1 MPIEVP
7 ASITSL
13 KDLIA
18 LNLDLAQETI
28 IDNLESPLTEVF
40 NVVILTGEPHSSAN
54 MNMGTA
60 YGNPTDS
67 EGTPAAPVYFF
78 ARVRRLDV
86 DSLEKPD
93 PFKAATYRSRRRLT
107 NLHPLAVAI
116 NSGGESVMPTQ
127 GDIWEARYLN
137 RFRKG
142 LILNKKVGRSQEY
155 ESLIISGK
163 AEGVLYKAIGNNAE
177 GNTVGDYAPAKTVP
191 AATSPAPKRRTYV
204 GTNSNYKNKVIEN
217 GRVPAELLQTT
228 VFNIHTD
235 EKGKAVMVKEA
246 MPDFKRLA
254 NAYFS
259 HFGRKITINSSYR
272 TYQRQIDLRKEQPN
286 FSATPG
292 TSNHGWGFAFDF
304 QNTDENGNWIANGT
318 EKAKKWNPEGYKYG
332 GAGYRSPTYK
342 WMMENAPKYNF
353 VNPPALQEGGGG
365 SDEPWHFQWIDSKME
380 TVVKQSAVILTGEE

>member
-155 ESLIISGK
+155 ESWIISGK
-163 AEGVLYKAIGNNAE
+163 AEGVLQKVVASNAE
-177 GNTVGDYAPAKTVP
+177 GNTVADYSQS
-191 AATSPAPKRRTYV
+191 SPAPVVDLFTKPKIPSEKLSHKEKINTLHPAMR
-204 GTNSNYKNKVIEN
+204 SKVEA
-217 GRVPAELLQTT
+217 VLEELRSLGFQPKI
-228 VFNIHTD
+228 FFAWRSLYEQEEIF
-235 EKGKAVMVKEA
+235 EKGKSRVMFSFHTAYKDGKPNSYAVDIIDERWAWQPTAKQNGFWVALGVAGKKQGLFWGGDWKSFKDWAHLQFYDNDKLGQIKTESGL
-246 MPDFKRLA
+246 PDSFKIR
-254 NAYFS
+254 
-259 HFGRKITINSSYR
+259 
-272 TYQRQIDLRKEQPN
+272 P
-286 FSATPG
+286 
-292 TSNHGWGFAFDF
+292 
-304 QNTDENGNWIANGT
+304 
-318 EKAKKWNPEGYKYG
+318 
-332 GAGYRSPTYK
+332 
-342 WMMENAPKYNF
+342 
-353 VNPPALQEGGGG
+353 
-365 SDEPWHFQWIDSKME
+365 
-380 TVVKQSAVILTGEE
+380 